1 MRSLRIVCAGLAAA
15 FAVALALSGASALA
29 ATGGQIGQPLS
40 LLAGLRPPH
49 ETKAHGTKA
58 HETKSIVHAKTARR
72 AGKRTAA
79 RKGRSALRRELSA
92 AHKRH
97 EIAKRTAV
105 GKIAVEQRER
115 HDRSIATAALAAAES
130 PAQTAPA
137 NNIAP
142 AADAPSPAVIA
153 AAPAPATVQSNN
165 DPDPSAVVV
174 NGQTVQIDPT
184 DHVNAMDLAA
194 GDAPPA
200 ATPDDRTDTA
210 PAPQTVLAA
219 PLHRDADP
227 VGSASWIAQV
237 LAALGGA
244 VAAGTV
250 AWFLIGSGPT
260 RMYG

>member
-15 FAVALALSGASALA
+15 FAVALALSSASALA
-29 ATGGQIGQPLS
+29 ATGGQAGQPLS

-49 ETKAHGTKA
+49 ETKAHENKA
-58 HETKSIVHAKTARR
+58 HETRSIVHAKTARR

-79 RKGRSALRRELSA
+79 RKDRSTLRRKLAA
-92 AHKRH
+92 AHTRH
-97 EIAKRTAV
+97 EIVKRTAV
-105 GKIAVEQRER
+105 DKIAVEQRER
-115 HDRSIATAALAAAES
+115 HDRSIAAAALAAAES

-137 NNIAP
+137 NVAP
-142 AADAPSPAVIA
+142 VADATSAAVIA
-153 AAPAPATVQSNN
+153 AAPAPATAQSNN
-165 DPDPSAVVV
+165 DPNPSAVVV
-174 NGQTVQIDPT
+174 NGQTVQVDPA

-194 GDAPPA
+194 GKAPPA

-244 VAAGTV
+244 LAAGTV